1 MPRYDDDQCA
11 NCGGVRVA
19 KSTLCADCL
28 IKQLDRERRKKW
40 VLQKIIDKRDL
51 EIAISREQIEK
62 ALAYGF
68 KQNQENARLNRYVRE
83 LETRIAKNWEDQL
96 W

>member
-1 MPRYDDDQCA
+1 MPIYGDDQCA

-28 IKQLDRERRKKW
+28 AGYHEGAEKELLIKGIVIETKKKRIAC
-40 VLQKIIDKRDL
+40 LQGLLK
-51 EIAISREQIEK
+51 ESM
-62 ALAYGF
+62 AYGF
-68 KQNQENARLNRYVRE
+68 KQNQENVKLNRYVRE